1 MDRWLRSVN
10 DRDEVP
16 PDPGIPGEPS
26 GEWSPS
32 AVLVALGWV
41 GAAAAAAWCAFA
53 VAAGDRAGLLFAAV
67 AAAGL
72 GAAALFGTRARPRLH
87 VDGAGVTVGGLL
99 GRRRHPWAQ
108 VGDVRV
114 LAVRRLGRTSGL
126 LEIDVTEPDGREH
139 LLVFGRLDLD
149 DDPDDVAAAVRAARA
164 GRPA

>member
-1 MDRWLRSVN
+1 VDRWLRSVN
-10 DRDEVP
+10 DRADEP

-32 AVLVALGWV
+32 PVLVGLGWL
-41 GAAAAAAWCAFA
+41 GAVAAAAWCALA

-67 AAAGL
+67 AAVGL
-72 GAAALFGTRARPRLH
+72 GVAALFGTRARPRLR

-99 GRRRHPWAQ
+99 GRRLHPWAQ

-114 LAVRRLGRTSGL
+114 LTVRRLGRASRL
-126 LEIDVTEPDGREH
+126 LEIDATEPDGTEQ

-149 DDPDDVAAAVRAARA
+149 DDPDDVAATVRAAH
-164 GRPA
+164 P